1 MRSVYFVKFFHKKFS
16 TKFINRNFPRSYC
29 RIILLS
35 YILLSFLAFL
45 DEERRARIYA
55 SRPNE
60 FVFVRNARTK
70 RLIVVSPSVAH
81 ARKSS
86 PIREIRHM
94 IDDNCAVF
102 TMKAMRPVRYY
113 VYVSIFPPPPSRDE
127 CTHTGYV
134 SRIRHTRHV
143 SVIRQFGEAEAA
155 RYRRLPAL
163 LIANAPLVHL

>member
-16 TKFINRNFPRSYC
+16 TKFINRNFPRYC

-127 CTHTGYV
+127 CTHGIRV
-134 SRIRHTRHV
+134 ANPSHASRL
-143 SVIRQFGEAEAA
+143 
-155 RYRRLPAL
+155 RYST
-163 LIANAPLVHL
+163 IW

>member
-35 YILLSFLAFL
+35 YILLSFL

-127 CTHTGYV
+127 CTHGIRV
-134 SRIRHTRHV
+134 ANPSHASRL
-143 SVIRQFGEAEAA
+143 
-155 RYRRLPAL
+155 RYST
-163 LIANAPLVHL
+163 IW